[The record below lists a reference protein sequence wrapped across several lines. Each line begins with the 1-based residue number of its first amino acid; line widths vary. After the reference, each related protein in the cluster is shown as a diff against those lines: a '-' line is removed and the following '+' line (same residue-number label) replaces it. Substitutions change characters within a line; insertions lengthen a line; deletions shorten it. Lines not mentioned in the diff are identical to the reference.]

1 MLLTFAL
8 AALTA
13 PVLQDPAPAPEPAPA
28 PATEEPAPDPFAP
41 KPITAI
47 DVYGT
52 LEASG
57 GVAEAL
63 VRARAELAVG
73 DLTDFDRDAVE
84 ARLRALE
91 GVRDASVMTVLMPG
105 AAIVMIG
112 IDTPQ
117 SPRLALLPEPT
128 GEQRLPAEMLQAY
141 ERASDL
147 LMEGILSGEGGEDVV
162 DGYSVPRYVPL
173 AEAEAELREL
183 ALAQPDRVRGVL
195 AASADATHRAVAAK
209 ALAYLPDKA
218 AVVRGLSGSMLDP
231 DPAVRNN
238 AVRAL
243 GIFADWVVDMQ
254 PGPER
259 ERLVALLGEHLGVAP
274 LVTMLSSFE
283 WTDRNKSAA
292 LLARLVE
299 LPLESV
305 HQAVRAEGLVALGEM
320 AAWSSRGHA
329 LFSTRILANLAG
341 RDVDEVFAAD
351 RAAREAGRL
360 GAFALEL
367 VRAAEAAGGEPES
380 ADEAR

>member
-1 MLLTFAL
+1 MLLTLAL

-13 PVLQDPAPAPEPAPA
+13 PVLQDPAPAPEPAA
-28 PATEEPAPDPFAP
+28 EAPAPDPFAP

-52 LEASG
+52 LEANG

-73 DLTDFDRDAVE
+73 DLTDFDREAVE
-84 ARLRALE
+84 ARLRELE
-91 GVRDASVMTVLMPG
+91 GVRDVSVMTVLMPG
-105 AAIVMIG
+105 AAVVMIG
-112 IDTPQ
+112 VDTPK

-162 DGYSVPRYVPL
+162 EGYSVPRYGPL
-173 AEAEAELREL
+173 AEAEAQLREL
-183 ALAQPDRVRGVL
+183 TLAQPDRVRGVL
-195 AASADATHRAVAAK
+195 AASADASHRAVAAK
-209 ALAYLPDKA
+209 ALACLPDKA

-231 DPAVRNN
+231 DPSVRNN

-243 GIFADWVVDMQ
+243 SIFADWVVDLEA
-254 PGPER
+254 GPER
-259 ERLVALLGEHLGVAP
+259 ERMVALLGEHLSVAP

-283 WTDRNKSAA
+283 WTDRNKSTA

-299 LPLESV
+299 LPLPNV
-305 HQAVRAEGLVALGEM
+305 HAAVRANGMVALGEM
-320 AAWSSRGHA
+320 ATWSSRGHA

-341 RDVDEVFAAD
+341 RDVDEAFAAD
-351 RAAREAGRL
+351 KAAREAGTL
-360 GAFALEL
+360 DAFVAEL
-367 VRAAEAAGGEPES
+367 ARAAEAAGQASEPIE
-380 ADEAR
+380 R